1 MSDPHGTLAT
11 GTKQEAL
18 TALRG
23 LLATSLVTAD
33 PPQVAALSK
42 EFRAT
47 LEALGDDSGA
57 ATADVAWL
65 RSLSA

>member
-1 MSDPHGTLAT
+1 MSDSPTHLAT

-18 TALRG
+18 TALRA

-57 ATADVAWL
+57 AQADVAWL
-65 RSLSA
+65 KSLSA